1 MSDSP
6 LNAALNRNW
15 IKASAEH
22 ERLERENA
30 DLRAD
35 RDRAFKIGYE
45 ITDDCQ
51 TVEEMTSALV
61 ACIQRVRMNKDKELA
76 DLRAKLEEARKDAV
90 PVADILASAAHVA
103 ENGAAVARFGGQY
116 EHEGRCRE
124 LCAMYLREL
133 VGAFRLK
140 QQFAAIDAA
149 IAQGKEEK

>member
-1 MSDSP
+1 MSD
-6 LNAALNRNW
+6 AFAD
-15 IKASAEH
+15 AG
-22 ERLERENA
+22 RLRQELDSVWKMHDLLKREN
-30 DLRAD
+30 
-35 RDRAFKIGYE
+35 
-45 ITDDCQ
+45 
-51 TVEEMTSALV
+51 
-61 ACIQRVRMNKDKELA
+61 A

-149 IAQGKEEK
+149 IAQGKGEK

>member
-1 MSDSP
+1 MREGGRERKFSARGRTGRSFWEGLRRRYTSKGEAVSD
-6 LNAALNRNW
+6 AFAD
-15 IKASAEH
+15 AG
-22 ERLERENA
+22 RLRQELDSVWKMHDLLKREN
-30 DLRAD
+30 
-35 RDRAFKIGYE
+35 
-45 ITDDCQ
+45 
-51 TVEEMTSALV
+51 
-61 ACIQRVRMNKDKELA
+61 A

-149 IAQGKEEK
+149 IAQGKGEK

>member
-1 MSDSP
+1 MSD
-6 LNAALNRNW
+6 AFAD
-15 IKASAEH
+15 AG
-22 ERLERENA
+22 RLRQELDSVWKMHDLLKREN
-30 DLRAD
+30 
-35 RDRAFKIGYE
+35 
-45 ITDDCQ
+45 
-51 TVEEMTSALV
+51 
-61 ACIQRVRMNKDKELA
+61 A

-149 IAQGKEEK
+149 IAQGKEKP